1 MPMYIEVH
9 RGRLHVPGRITELVS
24 LLDKGTGGVLGKGKR
39 PRLVKP
45 GQVARVRVELD
56 GKVPLEAPARVVLRQ
71 GGETIAAGLLE

>member
-9 RGRLHVPGRITELVS
+9 RGRLHVPGRITDLVA
-24 LLDKGTGGVLGKGKR
+24 LLDKGTGAVLGKGKR

-45 GQVARVRVELD
+45 GQVARVKVELEEI
-56 GKVPLEAPARVVLRQ
+56 VPLEAPARLVLRQ

>member
-9 RGRLHVPGRITELVS
+9 RGRLHVPGRITELVA
-24 LLDKGTGGVLGKGKR
+24 LLNKATGAVLGKGKR

-45 GQVARVRVELD
+45 GQVAKVRVELD
-56 GKVPLEAPARVVLRQ
+56 EKVPIEAPARVVLRQ

>member
-9 RGRLHVPGRITELVS
+9 RGRLHIPGRITELVA
-24 LLDKGTGGVLGKGKR
+24 LLDKSTGAVLGNGKR

-45 GQVARVRVELD
+45 GQVARVRVGLD